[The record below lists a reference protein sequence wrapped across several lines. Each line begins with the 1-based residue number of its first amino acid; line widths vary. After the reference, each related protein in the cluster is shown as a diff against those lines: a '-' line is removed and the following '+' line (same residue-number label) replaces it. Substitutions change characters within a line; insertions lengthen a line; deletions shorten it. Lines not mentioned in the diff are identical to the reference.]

1 MEIKVLGTVS
11 PKCFENKNC
20 PGYLII
26 EENNLIMLDC
36 GNGVSKYIK
45 STDMEKLTIIISH
58 LHHDHYGDLLS
69 LAYDS
74 YVLHNVGLLQHKI
87 PVYIPKPDLTKSTET
102 VEINL
107 NTYNFLTNL
116 GEENYLEF
124 RFYDENDKL
133 NIGDVKIDF
142 SRNPHQIPTYS
153 IRAKKN
159 NQIVV
164 YSGDTGYKN
173 NTLREFSENADLL
186 ICESTYLKGQTRKKD
201 YHLYAHEAAEIAKT
215 AKVRQLVL
223 THFYPEIDKK
233 LYVNEAKE
241 IFENTASAEEGKVLK
256 LGGIK

>member
-1 MEIKVLGTVS
+1 
-11 PKCFENKNC
+11 
-20 PGYLII
+20 
-26 EENNLIMLDC
+26 
-36 GNGVSKYIK
+36 
-45 STDMEKLTIIISH
+45 MEKLTIIISH

-87 PVYIPKPDLTKSTET
+87 PVYIPKPDLTESTET
-102 VEINL
+102 VEINM

-159 NQIVV
+159 NQIE
-164 YSGDTGYKN
+164 YY
-173 NTLREFSENADLL
+173 DLAK
-186 ICESTYLKGQTRKKD
+186 CYLQ
-201 YHLYAHEAAEIAKT
+201 EIPLET
-215 AKVRQLVL
+215 AILLQW
-223 THFYPEIDKK
+223 
-233 LYVNEAKE
+233 
-241 IFENTASAEEGKVLK
+241 
-256 LGGIK
+256 